1 MFDFSSGELLL
12 IALAVLIF
20 IKPKDLPM
28 VLRTV
33 GQWTG
38 KIRRMAGEFQDQF
51 REAMREAEMAD
62 IKKDIDEATGKL
74 GSGITIRSR
83 SCTRRPSGSR
93 PRRPRRRRPPPT
105 RRRRRPPRRSRP
117 SRRRS
122 RRPRPRQRPRL
133 RRRLSRPRPRASLPR
148 RRRRRAE
155 TGPHDPRGHR
165 GHQGAA
171 DRAPDRA
178 ALAPDQVGGRVL
190 HRAGRLLLLR
200 QARSTTC

>member
-51 REAMREAEMAD
+51 RDAMREAEMAD

-74 GSGITIRSR
+74 GSGITDPFKELHEAAEWKPPESTSSSTTPAADAPPAPPAEAIAPEPAPVTAAEATPAPASAAEPAAAA
-83 SCTRRPSGSR
+83 SESVAA
-93 PRRPRRRRPPPT
+93 PPPT
-105 RRRRRPPRRSRP
+105 
-117 SRRRS
+117 
-122 RRPRPRQRPRL
+122 
-133 RRRLSRPRPRASLPR
+133 
-148 RRRRRAE
+148 
-155 TGPHDPRGHR
+155 GG
-165 GHQGAA
+165 
-171 DRAPDRA
+171 DRA
-178 ALAPDQVGGRVL
+178 A
-190 HRAGRLLLLR
+190 
-200 QARSTTC
+200 

>member
-51 REAMREAEMAD
+51 RDAMREAEMAD

-74 GSGITIRSR
+74 GSGITDPFKELHEAAEWKPPETTSVTPPAADAPPAPPAEAITPQPASVAAADAA
-83 SCTRRPSGSR
+83 STSAPAPEPAASE
-93 PRRPRRRRPPPT
+93 PAAPPP
-105 RRRRRPPRRSRP
+105 
-117 SRRRS
+117 
-122 RRPRPRQRPRL
+122 
-133 RRRLSRPRPRASLPR
+133 A
-148 RRRRRAE
+148 
-155 TGPHDPRGHR
+155 GG
-165 GHQGAA
+165 
-171 DRAPDRA
+171 DRA
-178 ALAPDQVGGRVL
+178 A
-190 HRAGRLLLLR
+190 
-200 QARSTTC
+200 

>member
-74 GSGITIRSR
+74 GSGITD
-83 SCTRRPSGSR
+83 PFKELHEAAEWK
-93 PRRPRRRRPPPT
+93 PPET
-105 RRRRRPPRRSRP
+105 TSATPP
-117 SRRRS
+117 
-122 RRPRPRQRPRL
+122 
-133 RRRLSRPRPRASLPR
+133 
-148 RRRRRAE
+148 
-155 TGPHDPRGHR
+155 
-165 GHQGAA
+165 AA
-171 DRAPDRA
+171 DAPPAPPADAITPQPAPVAATEVAHAPASAPAPAPAPAAEPAVAASEPAATPPAGGDRA
-178 ALAPDQVGGRVL
+178 A
-190 HRAGRLLLLR
+190 
-200 QARSTTC
+200 